1 MGLQRAWP
9 PKGDGFLSWPPQDG
23 CSERLLKPIPQ
34 ALELSG
40 LHQPLPCVSFL
51 VIFLVA
57 TQNGSFP
64 RFLQQPFM
72 SLSAFR
78 PPLLSLPFPRL
89 NNPGSFKLSSFLA
102 ASSPLT
108 VLAALPA
115 LPPFGPHPPGN
126 AASKPG
132 RCRQQQECSAR
143 LAKHAAPPR
152 PPVT

>member
-1 MGLQRAWP
+1 MATRGPAA
-9 PKGDGFLSWPPQDG
+9 KGRWVP
-23 CSERLLKPIPQ
+23 LL
-34 ALELSG
+34 
-40 LHQPLPCVSFL
+40 
-51 VIFLVA
+51 A
-57 TQNGSFP
+57 TP
-64 RFLQQPFM
+64 RWVLREAPEANPTGAG
-72 SLSAFR
+72 AFR
-78 PPLLSLPFPRL
+78 TSSASPLCKLSCYLPRSHPERIIPSLFAAAFYVFERVPPPPLSLPFPRL